1 MAKTSLLDP
10 KVRAAKKRKQAII
23 LGVVFAAVL
32 AISVPQTMK
41 MMNQSA
47 PTSASSSEPTGE
59 TGATGATST
68 SGAEGTTA
76 QAIAATSGEPQVVA
90 ADLAPAP
97 LDGQLV
103 EFDAFDAKDPF
114 VQQEV
119 ATTGFKSQGST
130 GTANTAEAAAQN
142 GSRGVVEN
150 EKPGQASESPVET
163 PASASPSEPSAP
175 STAAPTG
182 TPATS
187 AAQLTSATI
196 SVNGV
201 QESVNV
207 GSDFPAASPLFRLR
221 KVMTKTADI
230 SIAGGTLASGA
241 PTVTLKLGKPL
252 TLMNIADG
260 TRYVLI
266 LVATGTAP
274 STGTT
279 TPTTP

>member
-1 MAKTSLLDP
+1 MAKANLLDP
-10 KVRAAKKRKQAII
+10 KVRAAKKRKQAIV
-23 LGVVFAAVL
+23 LGVVFVAVL

-47 PTSASSSEPTGE
+47 PTSKSASEP
-59 TGATGATST
+59 TGATGATAT
-68 SGAEGTTA
+68 PGAAAAGGSA

-103 EFDAFDAKDPF
+103 EFDAFEAKDPF
-114 VQQEV
+114 VQQAV
-119 ATTGFKSQGST
+119 ATTGFKSAGSS
-130 GTANTAEAAAQN
+130 GAANSAVAAEKN

-150 EKPGQASESPVET
+150 ENSGRTSVSPAEL
-163 PASASPSEPSAP
+163 PPSPSPSEPSSP
-175 STAAPTG
+175 STAPATS
-182 TPATS
+182 TPATP
-187 AAQLTSATI
+187 AQLTSATI

-207 GSDFPAASPLFRLR
+207 GSDFPVAAPLFRLR
-221 KVMTKTADI
+221 KVTTKTADI

-252 TLMNIADG
+252 TLMNTADG

-274 STGTT
+274 STGST